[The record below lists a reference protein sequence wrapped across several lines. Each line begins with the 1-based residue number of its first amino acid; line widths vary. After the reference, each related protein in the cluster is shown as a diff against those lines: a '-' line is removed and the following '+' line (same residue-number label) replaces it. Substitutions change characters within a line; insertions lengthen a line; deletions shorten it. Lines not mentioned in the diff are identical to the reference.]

1 MIPVVLGA
9 AYYSQCLPPNSYI
22 NVLDS
27 PKAPADYLHYLD
39 QNVGYYNKYFA
50 WKRYYRI
57 ETFEYGWPYDLLC
70 AVCHGLHPDC
80 AITLIYTQISLS
92 GGPVAV
98 KSRPLFTEIMI
109 STVHTSRPTIP
120 LGTRQGP
127 IRYLYWESAIHR
139 PYPNRLIIFIVK
151 DKGLFQIILFEQC
164 LQLNESTL

>member
-70 AVCHGLHPDC
+70 DVCHGLHRLRNQ
-80 AITLIYTQISLS
+80 TN
-92 GGPVAV
+92 
-98 KSRPLFTEIMI
+98 
-109 STVHTSRPTIP
+109 VHTD
-120 LGTRQGP
+120 
-127 IRYLYWESAIHR
+127 
-139 PYPNRLIIFIVK
+139 F
-151 DKGLFQIILFEQC
+151 FEWWTSGS
-164 LQLNESTL
+164 EEPATFY